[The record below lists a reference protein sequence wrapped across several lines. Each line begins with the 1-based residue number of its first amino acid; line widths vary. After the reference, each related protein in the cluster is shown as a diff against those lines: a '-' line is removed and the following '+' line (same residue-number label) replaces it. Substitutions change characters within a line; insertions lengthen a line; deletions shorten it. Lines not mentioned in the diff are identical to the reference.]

1 MLKDILLM
9 LSTFPDPTAGVAL
22 EPVVQFARRNDS
34 FISGLALEIDIHE
47 PSSLLPSWIID
58 VHTMASAAKARSRQA
73 GDRLLE
79 RLKELCA
86 ADRVPIE
93 SRMITCWWPPLYS
106 EAIIDLARVHDLTVV
121 PLDPNDSQKRQLAE
135 DVLFGSGRPVLLLPE
150 TAVEIGCDQIIVA
163 WDYSRASSR
172 ALLDAMPL
180 LSAAKRIEVVTVL
193 GEKEIAQRGA
203 ADLKAHFA
211 RHGLTI
217 EYNEL
222 NFPTEGQRLSDVLQN
237 HAADRG
243 AGMLVMGAYGHSR
256 FREFVL
262 GGATRGVLD
271 DLRMPI
277 FLSH

>member
-1 MLKDILLM
+1 
-9 LSTFPDPTAGVAL
+9 
-22 EPVVQFARRNDS
+22 
-34 FISGLALEIDIHE
+34 
-47 PSSLLPSWIID
+47 
-58 VHTMASAAKARSRQA
+58 
-73 GDRLLE
+73 
-79 RLKELCA
+79 
-86 ADRVPIE
+86 
-93 SRMITCWWPPLYS
+93 
-106 EAIIDLARVHDLTVV
+106 
-121 PLDPNDSQKRQLAE
+121 
-135 DVLFGSGRPVLLLPE
+135 
-150 TAVEIGCDQIIVA
+150 
-163 WDYSRASSR
+163 
-172 ALLDAMPL
+172 MPL
-180 LSAAKRIEVVTVL
+180 LSAAKRVEVVTVL

-222 NFPTEGQRLSDVLQN
+222 NFPTDGQRLSDVLQN